1 MLSVGI
7 NLTIS
12 FRDKV
17 KNVVFTDAWIHRQ
30 ADRRTYKR
38 RTNSDPK
45 IKKHFGLQ
53 PRRSKNIL
61 KSYLDLLSVVLSL
74 NSYVLHGKSSANLL
88 WGCWSHTNQ
97 RFEVANLWS
106 TRSCSICELMIGF
119 NLISICCS
127 SHETL
132 KFGFNLCWP
141 KFLQLHYMCFL
152 SVGFCRIVW
161 WKKSPL
167 GESIIL
173 LNKVARL

>member
-88 WGCWSHTNQ
+88 WGC
-97 RFEVANLWS
+97 
-106 TRSCSICELMIGF
+106 
-119 NLISICCS
+119 
-127 SHETL
+127 
-132 KFGFNLCWP
+132 
-141 KFLQLHYMCFL
+141 
-152 SVGFCRIVW
+152 
-161 WKKSPL
+161 
-167 GESIIL
+167 
-173 LNKVARL
+173 